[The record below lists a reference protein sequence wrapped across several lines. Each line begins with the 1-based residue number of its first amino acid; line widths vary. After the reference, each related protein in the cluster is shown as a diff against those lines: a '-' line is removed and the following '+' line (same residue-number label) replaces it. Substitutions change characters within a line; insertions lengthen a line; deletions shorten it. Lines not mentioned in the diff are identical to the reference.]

1 MNPIFSVC
9 GHELTSLTGI
19 RSSFYQ
25 ILPPDMDGLD
35 RNSQERVLLGLEG
48 DLINTESNFKV
59 YWLNGKLYLNA
70 FGEINLGHGE
80 IIPHEDPITTFIG
93 SEDSSIN
100 FYENYLTHGSQ
111 FIRLLSVKDFPLT
124 LETLSCN
131 EWPDFVLNF
140 KKIDK
145 LAAKNKIN
153 LKRKLHFSAL
163 YKSLRN
169 MDSENAFNQSESL
182 LDDVTTDQKALF
194 IVEMYII
201 ARASSKND
209 LDKVT
214 SKVNHQFKG
223 LGASLFVEERGLS
236 YFYQSLFP
244 GVVPSYKR
252 ACDIPSDCLAYLIPY
267 HRDFVMDEG
276 FELSSRNGV
285 PVYFDLFNAEAL
297 NYNVL
302 ITGSSG
308 QGKSMMA
315 NKLLWQE
322 LGRGTKAMVLDL
334 GNSFVKNAKFHD
346 GAILSQN
353 FNPYQFKNP
362 RYLKEFVLATM
373 DEKLPKKEE
382 GRLFEEIKTILE
394 NERIMNF
401 HDFLRELEKSF
412 SGIRYYF
419 NEIEEYFTDVNYPL
433 NSLTY
438 CDFTLF
444 PEAMKAPLIIYLI
457 EYFKHLEGEKVFIFD
472 ECWHLLL
479 KNADYIAECFR
490 TFRKHKASAVAIS
503 QNLDDFSESQLG
515 RVIIQNTYY
524 KFLFRQSLSTSEFI
538 DSHSKSIL
546 DSVQSIK
553 GAYGEFLLLT
563 ENIRK
568 PIRFYPTPLEYQV
581 MTSAREDNE
590 QFEEYLKHGGIL
602 LPFAEA
608 IKNFTQVKNPLW
620 SLK

>member
-48 DLINTESNFKV
+48 DLINTESSFKV
-59 YWLNGKLYLNA
+59 YWLDGKLYLNA

-80 IIPHEDPITTFIG
+80 IIPQEDPITTFIG

-124 LETLSCN
+124 LEKLSCN

-194 IVEMYII
+194 SVEMYII

-214 SKVNHQFKG
+214 SKVSHQFKG

-252 ACDIPSDCLAYLIPY
+252 ACDIPSDCLSYLIPY

-373 DEKLPKKEE
+373 DEKLPKKQE
-382 GRLFEEIKTILE
+382 GRLFEEIKTILAD
-394 NERIMNF
+394 ERIMNF
-401 HDFLRELEKSF
+401 HDFLLELEKSF

-419 NEIEEYFTDVNYPL
+419 NEIEEYFTDVTYPL
-433 NSLTY
+433 NNLTY

-553 GAYGEFLLLT
+553 GAYSEFLLLT

-590 QFEEYLKHGGIL
+590 QFEEYLKHGGML

-620 SLK
+620 SLE